1 MTEPGEYVQHFHSS
15 INEFP
20 VKTTEDQQNE
30 RLRKIHTF
38 QASFDDFVSYVNQ
51 RIEDTKSGKLP
62 QKAKVEK
69 NNLVKEGTLPMFDEF
84 ISEGYQEF
92 IDDETG
98 EIVTMWVEDPD
109 PEEEKKKLE
118 KAKEDSKKYEAA
130 CKKEREYITKL
141 NPLENELW
149 GYEDELKRCNA
160 EYRQLKIDMEE
171 EIGNLYAQ
179 EKFAEGDELGQ
190 SYGVSMDRLE
200 KQIKGIKRKMNSV
213 QVKISNL
220 RKAYEN
226 IWDF

>member
-1 MTEPGEYVQHFHSS
+1 MTEAKEYIQHFHQS

-38 QASFDDFVSYVNQ
+38 QASFDDFIAYMNQ
-51 RIEDTKSGKLP
+51 HIEDTKSGKLP

-69 NNLVKEGTLPMFDEF
+69 NNLVKEGTLPTFDEF
-84 ISEGYQEF
+84 LSEGYQEF
-92 IDDETG
+92 IDEDTG
-98 EIVTMWVEDPD
+98 EIVTMWVEDPS

-130 CKKEREYITKL
+130 CKKEREYLAKL
-141 NPLENELW
+141 NPLEDELW
-149 GYEDELKRCNA
+149 SYEDELKRCNA

-171 EIGNLYAQ
+171 EIGSLYSQ
-179 EKFAEGDELGQ
+179 DKFAEGDELGQ
-190 SYGVSMDRLE
+190 SYGVSMERLE
-200 KQIKGIKRKMNSV
+200 KQIKNIKKKMNSV
-213 QVKISNL
+213 QIKISNL
-220 RKAYEN
+220 RKSYEN